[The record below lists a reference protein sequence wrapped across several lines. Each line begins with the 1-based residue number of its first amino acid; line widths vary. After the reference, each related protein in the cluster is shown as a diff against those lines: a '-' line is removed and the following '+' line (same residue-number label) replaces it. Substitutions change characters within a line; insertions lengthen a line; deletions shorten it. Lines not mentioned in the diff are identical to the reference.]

1 MKRLLF
7 LLGFFSMLISCKE
20 PDKEDDSLLYDV
32 KLNLSNIRSEITDLE
47 NSSRQSVSET
57 DTSLNKV
64 NYIYYAVFDATGKF
78 EKQIRQSKPN
88 VDFGTISDQLK
99 QGDYTVVL
107 MATEG
112 EIVFSESP
120 VGLAKLK
127 ISTLPA
133 TGDFFFKK
141 MRITVSSAGL
151 NTPVTLERIVGYLEL
166 NVEGPIEENIA
177 KIDLV
182 VDNEIAYYN
191 LESELA
197 ETTYSTVSRSVSA
210 NVTSQNRSSF
220 KLGMFV
226 LNNRLPLTVYIRT
239 TSTSNVVKS
248 KMVSGIQIEHRKK
261 ISLIGK
267 LSDLLAAGTKISIN
281 DSWLEE
287 PTVIRF

>member
-7 LLGFFSMLISCKE
+7 FVGFLSLCISCKE
-20 PDKEDDSLLYDV
+20 PDKEDDALLYNV
-32 KLNLSNIRSEITDLE
+32 KLNLSNIRSEITDLK
-47 NSSRQSVSET
+47 SSPSLSVSEA
-57 DTSLNKV
+57 DTSLNKL

-88 VDFGTISDQLK
+88 VDFGIISDQLK
-99 QGDYTVVL
+99 QGDYTIIL
-107 MATEG
+107 MATGG

-120 VGLAKLK
+120 ASLTKLK

-141 MRITVSSAGL
+141 MRITVSSAGV

-166 NVEGPIEENIA
+166 NVEGTIEDNIA
-177 KIDLV
+177 KIELV

-191 LESELA
+191 LESEAA
-197 ETTYSTVSRSVSA
+197 ETAYSPVSRSVSE

-220 KLGMFV
+220 KLGMFI
-226 LNNRLPLTVYIRT
+226 LNDRLPLTVYIRT
-239 TSTSNVVKS
+239 TTTSNVVKS

-261 ISLIGK
+261 TSLIGK

-281 DSWLEE
+281 DAWLEE